1 MDAYWHRQAAGKPLF
16 PDLLWSRPENRLAA
30 GKLLIIGGNQYGFAA
45 VGDAYA
51 AAQEN
56 GAGVIR
62 VLLPDALRKTV
73 GHMFETVELAPSTPS
88 GSFSQKA
95 LADFLAAAA
104 WADGVLVAGDLG
116 RNSETAIVLEKFVEK
131 YSGQLTLT
139 KDAADYFTAA
149 PKPLL
154 ARGNATLVISFAQLQ
169 KLATGARFARA
180 FTFGMNL
187 LPLVE
192 ALHEFTKMYPVAI
205 LTRHLDTVFVSA
217 GGQVSST
224 QLAAPPD
231 TWRVRT
237 AVAAGVWQMQNP
249 AKPFAALTT
258 AVAGPFSP

>member
-1 MDAYWHRQAAGKPLF
+1 MDAYWHRQTPGQPLF

-30 GKLLIIGGNQYGFAA
+30 GKLLIIGGNLYGFAA
-45 VGDAYA
+45 VGEAYA
-51 AAQEN
+51 AAREN

-62 VLLPDALRKTV
+62 ALLPDALHKTV
-73 GHMFETVELAPSTPS
+73 GHIFETVELAPSTPS

-95 LADFLAAAA
+95 LVECLANAA
-104 WADGVLVAGDLG
+104 WADGVLLAGDLG
-116 RNSETAIVLEKFVEK
+116 RNSETAIMLEKFAAK

-154 ARGNATLVISFAQLQ
+154 VRGSTTLVLSFAQLQ
-169 KLATGARFARA
+169 KLATGARFPHA

-187 LPLVE
+187 LPLVT
-192 ALHEFTKMYPVAI
+192 ALHAFTEMYPTAI
-205 LTRHLDTVFVSA
+205 VTRHLDTMLVST

-224 QLAAPPD
+224 PLAAPPD
-231 TWRVRT
+231 SWRVRT
-237 AVAAGVWQMQNP
+237 AVAASVWQMQNP

>member
-1 MDAYWHRQAAGKPLF
+1 MDIYWHKQTPGKPLF

-30 GKLLIIGGNQYGFAA
+30 GKLLIIGGNRYGFAA
-45 VGDAYA
+45 VGEAYA
-51 AAQEN
+51 AAQTA
-56 GAGVIR
+56 GAGVVR

-73 GHMFETVELAPSTPS
+73 GHIFETVELAPSTPS

-95 LADFLAAAA
+95 LTGFLTAAA
-104 WADGVLVAGDLG
+104 WADGILVAGDLG

-139 KDAADYFTAA
+139 KDAVDYFTAA

-154 ARGNATLVISFAQLQ
+154 ARGNATLVLSFAQLQ

-187 LPLVE
+187 IPLVE
-192 ALHEFTKMYPVAI
+192 ALHGFTAIYPAAI
-205 LTRHLDTVFVSA
+205 VTRHLDTMFVSVS
-217 GGQVSST
+217 GQVSST

-231 TWRVRT
+231 SWRVRT
-237 AVAAGVWQMQNP
+237 AAAAGVWQMQNP
-249 AKPFAALTT
+249 AKPFEALTT
-258 AVAGPFSP
+258 AVAGSFAP